1 MKLKTVMKTIGT
13 FVNKS
18 KTQIVKHGPQIM
30 AVAGVGCFIAGTY
43 CAIKET
49 PKAMVKLEEKRK
61 LDPNMGK
68 LQTVAVVVPE
78 YKATVA
84 CTAAG
89 ITFTGLA
96 WHLEAKYVATLLAG
110 LSKLDLENKN
120 LIEASKQ
127 VVGEEKTGEILAK
140 KEELAVEDAEIEAHA
155 ERPSDDIPY
164 PFLFPGGAE
173 IWMTWSQYRERLD
186 RCVRKLSTSHQMKE
200 SEYFSIMGLDEKKI
214 TKAMEKRG
222 WQPSAGAVASCDD
235 DPSAWL
241 QWAYETMAYDS
252 EAYDYDHYYRHIAGW
267 NIEWRVDT
275 EKWDP
280 NLME

>member
-1 MKLKTVMKTIGT
+1 MKLKTIMKTIGA
-13 FVNKS
+13 FVSKS

-30 AVAGVGCFIAGTY
+30 AVAGAGCFIAGTY

-49 PKAMVKLEEKRK
+49 PKAMAKLEAKKK

-68 LQTVAVVVPE
+68 LQTVAVVAPE
-78 YKATVA
+78 YKKTLA
-84 CTAAG
+84 CTTAG
-89 ITFTGLA
+89 IVFTGLS
-96 WHLEAKYVATLLAG
+96 WHLEAKHVATLTAA
-110 LSKLDLENKN
+110 LSGALKEKDQ
-120 LIEASKQ
+120 LIEASKK
-127 VVGEEKTGEILAK
+127 VVGEEKTGEIMAK
-140 KEELAVEDAEIEAHA
+140 KEELAAEDAEIEAHA
-155 ERPSDDIPY
+155 ERPGDDIPY

-186 RCVRKLSTSHQMKE
+186 RCVRRLSTSHQMKE
-200 SEYFSIMGLDEKKI
+200 SEYFSIMGLDGKKI
-214 TKAMEKRG
+214 TKAMENRG
-222 WQPSAGAVASCDD
+222 WQPTPGAVAACDD
-235 DPSAWL
+235 NPSSWL
-241 QWAYETMAYDS
+241 QWAYETMAYDA